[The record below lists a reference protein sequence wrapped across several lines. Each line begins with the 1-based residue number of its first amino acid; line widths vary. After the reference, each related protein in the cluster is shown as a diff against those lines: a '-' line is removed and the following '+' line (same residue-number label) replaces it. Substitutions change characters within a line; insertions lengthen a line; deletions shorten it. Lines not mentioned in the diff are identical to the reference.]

1 MYLDHFGLNQSPFKI
16 TPNTEFFYTGGNRG
30 AILEA
35 LLYAII
41 HGEGIVKVT
50 GEIGSGKTMLC
61 RMLESMLPDNV
72 EAIYLANP
80 SLNRDEVFHAIA
92 DELGLATEGKRGGE
106 ITRLM
111 QSCLIEKH
119 TASKQVVLLVEEAQ
133 AMPLDTLE
141 EIRLLSNL
149 ETAHHKLLQIVLFG
163 QPELDEN
170 LALPQMRQL
179 KERITHGF
187 KVPPLDQKDIPEY
200 LMFRMR
206 AAGYRGPNIFSADAI
221 KLITASSLGITRRIN
236 VLADKALLA
245 AFSENTHNI
254 LPKHIKAAIKDS
266 EFAPPASTGV
276 LKQIVIAAALIG
288 IGIALGAGWQNIS
301 SLSSLIAATDPA
313 PVPAPIAKPVPPT
326 PVATTALP
334 AAQPPIQET
343 STPVPAESAPA
354 LTANAEL
361 APKQS
366 SPAENPPTP
375 VSVPS
380 PTHNPLQQRLDATQT
395 WLADEDGA
403 HFTIQLMLL
412 TDTGT
417 EPQLGS
423 VLSKLDR
430 EFGLTQIY
438 VYPTHITADHQFGI
452 TFGNFS
458 SREQA
463 LAALAKLPAGYLSNR
478 PALRTIKGIRD
489 EIAKQQNR

>member
-1 MYLDHFGLNQSPFKI
+1 MAQSFNTLPGSFQAMYLDHFGLSQSPFKI
-16 TPNTEFFYTGGNRG
+16 TPNTEFFYPGGNRG
-30 AILEA
+30 AILDA

-61 RMLESMLPDNV
+61 RMLESMLPENV

-106 ITRLM
+106 IMRLM

-119 TASKQVVLLVEEAQ
+119 AASKQVVLLVEEAQ

-163 QPELDEN
+163 QPELDDHLN
-170 LALPQMRQL
+170 LAQMRQL

-200 LMFRMR
+200 LMFRLR
-206 AAGYRGPNIFSADAI
+206 AAGYHGPNLFSAGAI
-221 KLITASSLGITRRIN
+221 KLITAASQGITRRIN
-236 VLADKALLA
+236 VLSDKALLA
-245 AFSENTHNI
+245 AFAENTHNI

-266 EFAPPASTGV
+266 EFTVPRGGLA
-276 LKQIVIAAALIG
+276 LKQIGFAAALVG
-288 IGIALGAGWQNIS
+288 LGIALGAGWQHLA
-301 SLSSLIAATDPA
+301 SLPLKAGAAAPA
-313 PVPAPIAKPVPPT
+313 IQTAPA
-326 PVATTALP
+326 P
-334 AAQPPIQET
+334 AAQPPIQK
-343 STPVPAESAPA
+343 ASAPA
-354 LTANAEL
+354 PTADAEQ
-361 APKQS
+361 APQQN

-375 VSVPS
+375 VSVP
-380 PTHNPLQQRLDATQT
+380 PPAHNPLQQRLAATQS

-403 HFTIQLMLL
+403 HFTVQLMLL
-412 TDTGT
+412 TDAGT
-417 EPQLGS
+417 EPRLES
-423 VLSKLDR
+423 VLSRLDR
-430 EFGLTQIY
+430 EIGLAQIY
-438 VYPTHITADHQFGI
+438 VYPTRITADHQFGI

-463 LAALAKLPAGYLSNR
+463 RAALAGLPAGYLSNR
-478 PALRTIKGIRD
+478 PILRTIKGIRD
-489 EIAKQQNR
+489 EIAKQK

>member
-1 MYLDHFGLNQSPFKI
+1 MYLDHFGLSEPPFKI

-30 AILEA
+30 AILDA

-72 EAIYLANP
+72 EAVYLANP

-106 ITRLM
+106 IMRLM
-111 QSCLIEKH
+111 QNCLIEKH
-119 TASKQVVLLVEEAQ
+119 AASKQVVLLVEEAQ

-163 QPELDEN
+163 QPELDDHLN
-170 LALPQMRQL
+170 LPQMRQL

-200 LMFRMR
+200 LMFRLR
-206 AAGYRGPNIFSADAI
+206 AAGYHGPNIFNAAAI
-221 KLITASSLGITRRIN
+221 KLIATASQGIIRRIN

-245 AFSENTHNI
+245 AFSENTHSI
-254 LPKHIKAAIKDS
+254 QPKHVKAAIEDS
-266 EFAPPASTGV
+266 EFAIPPRSLP
-276 LKQIVIAAALIG
+276 LKQIGFAAALVG
-288 IGIALGAGWQNIS
+288 LGIALGVGWQHLA
-301 SLSSLIAATDPA
+301 SLPLKAGAATPTVQTAPA
-313 PVPAPIAKPVPPT
+313 PAV
-326 PVATTALP
+326 
-334 AAQPPIQET
+334 QPPIQEA
-343 STPVPAESAPA
+343 SAPTPVPAAPA
-354 LTANAEL
+354 PTADAEQ
-361 APKQS
+361 APQQNR
-366 SPAENPPTP
+366 PAENLPTP
-375 VSVPS
+375 ASVPS
-380 PTHNPLQQRLDATQT
+380 PAHDPLQQRLAATQS

-403 HFTIQLMLL
+403 HFTVQLMLL

-417 EPQLGS
+417 TS
-423 VLSKLDR
+423 RWKSTLSKLDR

-438 VYPTHITADHQFGI
+438 VFPTHITADHQFGI

-463 LAALAKLPAGYLSNR
+463 LAALARLPVGYRNNR
-478 PALRTIKGIRD
+478 PILRTVKGIRD
-489 EIAKQQNR
+489 EMAKQK

>member
-30 AILEA
+30 AILDA
-35 LLYAII
+35 LLYAVT
-41 HGEGIVKVT
+41 HGEGIIKVT

-61 RMLESMLPDNV
+61 RMLESMLPENI

-92 DELGLATEGKRGGE
+92 DELGLATEGKHCGE
-106 ITRLM
+106 IMRLM
-111 QSCLIEKH
+111 QNCLIKKH
-119 TASKQVVLLVEEAQ
+119 AASKQVVLLVEEAQ

-187 KVPPLDQKDIPEY
+187 KVPPLAQKDIPEY

-206 AAGYRGPNIFSADAI
+206 AAGYHGPNIFSAGAI
-221 KLITASSLGITRRIN
+221 KLISAASRGIIRRIN

-245 AFSENTHNI
+245 AFSENTHSI
-254 LPKHIKAAIKDS
+254 LPTHIKAAIKDS
-266 EFAPPASTGV
+266 EFAPSASTGA
-276 LKQIVIAAALIG
+276 LKKISIAAALVG
-288 IGIALGAGWQNIS
+288 IGFALNAGWQHPGNPPRQPEKT
-301 SLSSLIAATDPA
+301 AAPAPRPVAALTPQPAPA
-313 PVPAPIAKPVPPT
+313 PVAEEKPAPPAALPPAQRNAAPVPP
-326 PVATTALP
+326 
-334 AAQPPIQET
+334 
-343 STPVPAESAPA
+343 
-354 LTANAEL
+354 
-361 APKQS
+361 
-366 SPAENPPTP
+366 
-375 VSVPS
+375 PS
-380 PTHNPLQQRLDATQT
+380 PLQQRLDATQA

-403 HFTIQLMLL
+403 HFTVQLMLL

-417 EPQLGS
+417 EPGLVS
-423 VLSKLDR
+423 VLNKLGK
-430 EFGLTQIY
+430 ELELTQIY
-438 VYPTHITADHQFGI
+438 VYPTRITADHQFGI

-458 SREQA
+458 SRKQA
-463 LAALAKLPAGYLSNR
+463 LAALARLPAGYLSNR
-478 PALRTIKGIRD
+478 PILRTVKGIRD
-489 EIAKQQNR
+489 EMAKHK

>member
-30 AILEA
+30 AILDA

-92 DELGLATEGKRGGE
+92 GELGLATEGKRGGE
-106 ITRLM
+106 IMRLM
-111 QSCLIEKH
+111 QNCLIEKH
-119 TASKQVVLLVEEAQ
+119 AAGKQVVLLVEEAQ

-163 QPELDEN
+163 QLELDEN

-206 AAGYRGPNIFSADAI
+206 AAGYHGPDTFSAGAI
-221 KLITASSLGITRRIN
+221 KLITAASRGITRRIN

-254 LPKHIKAAIKDS
+254 LPRHVKAAIEDS
-266 EFAPPASTGV
+266 EFAVPRHGLA
-276 LKQIVIAAALIG
+276 LKQIGFAAALLVL
-288 IGIALGAGWQNIS
+288 GIALGAGWQH
-301 SLSSLIAATDPA
+301 LAHPLLKAGMAAPAVQAAPA
-313 PVPAPIAKPVPPT
+313 PTADAEQAP
-326 PVATTALP
+326 
-334 AAQPPIQET
+334 QQ
-343 STPVPAESAPA
+343 
-354 LTANAEL
+354 N
-361 APKQS
+361 

-375 VSVPS
+375 VSAPS
-380 PTHNPLQQRLDATQT
+380 PAHNPLQQRLDATQS
-395 WLADEDGA
+395 WLAGEDGA
-403 HFTIQLMLL
+403 RFTVQLMLL
-412 TDTGT
+412 TETGT
-417 EPQLGS
+417 ESRLGS
-423 VLSKLDR
+423 VLSRLDR
-430 EFGLTQIY
+430 EIGLTQIY
-438 VYPTHITADHQFGI
+438 VYPTRITADHQFGI

-458 SREQA
+458 SREHA
-463 LAALAKLPAGYLSNR
+463 LASIDNLPPGYKKANY
-478 PALRTIKGIRD
+478 PKLRTVKGIRD
-489 EIAKQQNR
+489 EIAKQQMR

>member
-106 ITRLM
+106 IMRMM

-119 TASKQVVLLVEEAQ
+119 AASKQVVLLVEEAQ

-163 QPELDEN
+163 QLELDEN

-187 KVPPLDQKDIPEY
+187 KVPPLEQKDIPEY

-206 AAGYRGPNIFSADAI
+206 AAGYHGPNIFSPDAI
-221 KLITASSLGITRRIN
+221 KPLSTASQGIIRRIN

-245 AFSENTHNI
+245 AFSENTHDI

-266 EFAPPASTGV
+266 EFAPSASTGA
-276 LKQIVIAAALIG
+276 LKKVSIAAVLVVIGFALN
-288 IGIALGAGWQNIS
+288 AGWRHLAGDPPRQPEKTAS
-301 SLSSLIAATDPA
+301 APAPQPVAAPAPQPAPA
-313 PVPAPIAKPVPPT
+313 PVAEEKPIE
-326 PVATTALP
+326 P
-334 AAQPPIQET
+334 AA
-343 STPVPAESAPA
+343 A
-354 LTANAEL
+354 
-361 APKQS
+361 
-366 SPAENPPTP
+366 SPAQQNAVPLPP
-375 VSVPS
+375 PS
-380 PTHNPLQQRLDATQT
+380 PLQQRLDATQA
-395 WLADEDGA
+395 WLTDEDGA
-403 HFTIQLMLL
+403 HFTVQLMLL

-417 EPQLGS
+417 EPGLVS
-423 VLSKLDR
+423 VLNKLGK
-430 EFGLTQIY
+430 ELELTQIY
-438 VYPTHITADHQFGI
+438 VYPTRVTADHQFGI

-458 SREQA
+458 SRKQA

-478 PALRTIKGIRD
+478 PTLRTVKGIRD
-489 EIAKQQNR
+489 EMAKHKQDRQPL

>member
-30 AILEA
+30 AILDA

-92 DELGLATEGKRGGE
+92 GELGLATEGKRGGE
-106 ITRLM
+106 IMRLM
-111 QSCLIEKH
+111 QNCLIEKH
-119 TASKQVVLLVEEAQ
+119 AASKQVVLLVEEAQ

-163 QPELDEN
+163 QPELDDN
-170 LALPQMRQL
+170 LNLPQMRQL

-206 AAGYRGPNIFSADAI
+206 AAGYHGPNIFSAGAI
-221 KLITASSLGITRRIN
+221 KLITAASQGITRRIN

-254 LPKHIKAAIKDS
+254 LPKHIKAAIEDS
-266 EFAPPASTGV
+266 EFAPPASTEI
-276 LKQIVIAAALIG
+276 LKKIGIAAALVVVG
-288 IGIALGAGWQNIS
+288 MALGASWQHLAGNPS
-301 SLSSLIAATDPA
+301 RQPETTATTPAPQPVAVTTPQPAPATATAPAQPNAA
-313 PVPAPIAKPVPPT
+313 PVPAS
-326 PVATTALP
+326 L
-334 AAQPPIQET
+334 
-343 STPVPAESAPA
+343 
-354 LTANAEL
+354 
-361 APKQS
+361 
-366 SPAENPPTP
+366 
-375 VSVPS
+375 
-380 PTHNPLQQRLDATQT
+380 LQRRLDATLA
-395 WLADEDGA
+395 WLAGTEGGQY
-403 HFTIQLMLL
+403 TVQLML
-412 TDTGT
+412 TDSDATARM
-417 EPQLGS
+417 EQILGKIS
-423 VLSKLDR
+423 R
-430 EFGLTQIY
+430 EIGIGQIY
-438 VYPTHITADHQFGI
+438 VYPTSVTTRHQFGI
-452 TFGNFS
+452 TLGSFS
-458 SREQA
+458 TRNEA
-463 LAALAKLPAGYLSNR
+463 LASIDKLPHDYKANR
-478 PALRTIKGIRD
+478 PTLRTVKGIRD
-489 EIAKQQNR
+489 EMAKQK